1 MSIASFMAEKVSQTA
16 SFVIEETIE
25 TVFPLFDAFEERKW
39 EKGWNPK
46 LIYPETEV
54 IEVGTTFSVDG
65 RGEEG
70 SYLWRVIQFDKASHL
85 IQYFVSTDHRD
96 WTITV
101 RCESIAEG
109 KHTKTTVTYTY
120 IGLTPKGNELN
131 KNHIKRM
138 YQHDMQDWK
147 QAIDAYLGSLG

>member
-1 MSIASFMAEKVSQTA
+1 MSTSPFVAEKVSQTA
-16 SFVIEETIE
+16 SFVIEENIE

-39 EKGWNPK
+39 EKSWNPK

-65 RGEEG
+65 HGEED
-70 SYLWRVIQFDKASHL
+70 SYLWRVIQFDKASNL
-85 IQYFVSTDHRD
+85 IQYFVSTAHRD

-101 RCESIAEG
+101 SCESIAED
-109 KHTKTTVTYTY
+109 KHTKATVTYTY

-131 KNHIKRM
+131 RHHIKRM
-138 YQHDMQDWK
+138 YQHDLQDWK
-147 QAIDAYLGSLG
+147 QAIDAYLESLG